1 MTDEVKLKAQQVG
14 MSKKQIENEVEVFLG
29 VHGESI
35 CIRALEMTD
44 ANRRKI
50 ARRGLNPGTVLK
62 SWRWATQKI
71 VADQDR
77 YEIEK
82 RLDEEKAAS
91 EEAYKAAIKKGYVP
105 NRETILAQLEQQYE
119 VGEISIT
126 QYNWGMRGLDQVHG
140 YVETA
145 QQLDLDDVPF

>member
-1 MTDEVKLKAQQVG
+1 MTDEVRLKAQQVG
-14 MSKKQIENEVEVFLG
+14 MTEKQIESEVEIFLG
-29 VHGESI
+29 VNGENT

-44 ANRRKI
+44 AGRRKI

-91 EEAYKAAIKKGYVP
+91 EKAYKATIEKGYVP

-119 VGEISIT
+119 DSEISIAE
-126 QYNWGMRGLDQVHG
+126 YNWGMKGLDLVHG